1 MMANNNGDSVERVEA
16 LLNAR
21 NVVIVGA
28 SDRPGSWAPRSWRN
42 LQRFNYPGK
51 VFPMNPSRDTIWETR
66 CYATF
71 DELPEKPD
79 HLLVMVPARFVC
91 QMLRDGKLAGARSAT
106 IITAGFSEADDEGS
120 RARAEELAATIAETG
135 LAVSGPNCLGN
146 FNGVARFVTMP
157 DDRPQR
163 CEAGAIAIVG
173 QSGGLV
179 MALKRTL
186 EERGMD
192 SGFAITSGNEAG
204 LTTADYI
211 HYFAQEPNTRLIV
224 CYLESVRD
232 PDNFLAACRAAKK
245 VGKPVLVVKLGSSDE
260 GRAAAMAHTGALAGS
275 VSAFDAIA
283 GDAGVIRVNTLDDVI
298 EAAEL
303 FLHVPLPRGP
313 RVGAITV
320 SGGLRGMM
328 LDAAAANGIEFPK
341 LSRKTNGELRKLL
354 GVGSIIGNPLDSGFA
369 ALSSKEVYVK
379 CIEIVLA
386 DPNVDTVL
394 VQEELTRAP
403 GTERKEI
410 NLRAVNEVAGRVKK
424 PIAFVTMVSHSLT
437 DHSRMLRAT
446 LPHLAFLQEPDKA
459 LRAVGSVA
467 DYAASL
473 KVKRRAAKVPAAPA
487 ALTRVLSRAKGICGS
502 TPLSEVDSKA
512 LLRAYGL
519 KMPKEKLTKNT
530 ADAVSAAKKIGYP
543 VVMKAVGAALTHKTE
558 IGGVLLNNGS
568 GVDVR
573 KGFAALKRAVAGVN
587 DGIDAEMDGV
597 LVAEQVSGGIE
608 LVIGASR
615 DPEMGPFIMMGSGGI
630 ALELYRDVA
639 FAAPVFDE
647 AGARALIARTK
658 ASRLIEG
665 FRGSDPLD
673 IAALVKALIA
683 VSRLAVDLGD
693 ALDSID
699 INPFLLRR
707 RGGVALDALV
717 VLSGEA

>member
-1 MMANNNGDSVERVEA
+1 MATKNNNSAGQVEA

-28 SDRPGSWAPRSWRN
+28 SDRPGSWSPRSWRN

-51 VFPMNPSRDTIWETR
+51 VFPMNPSRETIWDTR

-91 QMLRDGKLAGARSAT
+91 QTLRDGKAAGARSAT
-106 IITAGFSEADDEGS
+106 VITAGFSEASDAGS

-163 CEAGAIAIVG
+163 CEAGPIAIVG

-192 SGFAITSGNEAG
+192 TGFAITSGNEAG

-211 HYFAQEPNTRLIV
+211 HYFAQEPHTRLII

-232 PDNFLAACRAAKK
+232 PANFLAACRAAKRA
-245 VGKPVLVVKLGSSDE
+245 GKPVLVVKLGSSDE

-275 VSAFDAIA
+275 VAAFDTIA
-283 GDAGVIRVNTLDDVI
+283 GGAGVIRVKTLDDMI
-298 EAAEL
+298 ETAEY
-303 FLHVPLPRGP
+303 FLHVPLPKGP

-328 LDAAAANGIEFPK
+328 LDAADENGIEFPA
-341 LSRKTNGELRKLL
+341 LSARTDKALRELL
-354 GVGSIIGNPLDSGFA
+354 GVGTIIGNPLDSGFA
-369 ALSSKEVYVK
+369 ALTSKEVYVR
-379 CIEIVLA
+379 CIEIMLA
-386 DPNVDTVL
+386 DPRIDTLL

-410 NLRAVNEVAGRVKK
+410 NLRAVNEVAGQAKK
-424 PIAFVTMVSHSLT
+424 PIAFVTMLSHSLT
-437 DHSRMLRAT
+437 DHSRALRAT

-459 LRAVGSVA
+459 LRAVGKIA
-467 DYAASL
+467 DYVASL
-473 KVKRRAAKVPAAPA
+473 KVKRGSVRLPEPPLALKRVLARAARGDGP
-487 ALTRVLSRAKGICGS
+487 TS
-502 TPLSEVDSKA
+502 LSEFDSKS

-519 KMPKEKLTKNT
+519 KMPKERLVTS
-530 ADAVSAAKKIGYP
+530 AGDAVKAAKHIGYP
-543 VVMKAVGAALTHKTE
+543 VVLKAVGAALTHKTE
-558 IGGVLLNNGS
+558 IGGVLLDNRTAT
-568 GVDVR
+568 DVR
-573 KGFAALKRAVAGVN
+573 NGFAALRQAVERTGA
-587 DGIDAEMDGV
+587 AMDGV
-597 LVAEQVSGGIE
+597 LVAEQVSGGVE
-608 LVIGASR
+608 LVIGVSC

-647 AGARALIARTK
+647 AGAKALIARTK
-658 ASRLIEG
+658 AARLIDG

-673 IAALVKALIA
+673 VAALVKALIA
-683 VSRLAVDLGD
+683 VSRLAVDLGG

-699 INPFLLRR
+699 INPFSLRR

-717 VLSGEA
+717 VLSGKA

>member
-1 MMANNNGDSVERVEA
+1 MAKKNNSVERVEA
-16 LLNAR
+16 LLNPR

-28 SDRPGSWAPRSWRN
+28 SDRPGSWPPRSWRN
-42 LQRFNYPGK
+42 LQRFNYSGRI
-51 VFPMNPSRDTIWETR
+51 FPMNPSRDSIWETR
-66 CYATF
+66 CYAGF
-71 DELPEKPD
+71 DELPETPD

-91 QMLRDGKLAGARSAT
+91 QTLRDGKAAGARSAT
-106 IITAGFSEADDEGS
+106 VITAGFSEASDAGS
-120 RARAEELAATIAETG
+120 QTRAEELAATIAETD

-163 CEAGAIAIVG
+163 CEAGPIAIVG

-204 LTTADYI
+204 LTTSDYI
-211 HYFAQEPNTRLIV
+211 HYFAQEPHTRLII

-232 PDNFLAACRAAKK
+232 PANFLVACRAARKA
-245 VGKPVLVVKLGSSDE
+245 GKPVLVVKLGSSDK

-275 VSAFDAIA
+275 VAAFDAIA
-283 GDAGVIRVNTLDDVI
+283 GGAGVIRVKTLDDVI
-298 EAAEL
+298 ETAEY
-303 FLHVPLPRGP
+303 FLHVPLPNGP

-328 LDAAAANGIEFPK
+328 LDAADENGIEFPA
-341 LSRKTNGELRKLL
+341 LSARTDKALRELL
-354 GVGSIIGNPLDSGFA
+354 GVGTIIGNPLDSGFA
-369 ALSSKEVYVK
+369 ALTSKEIYVR
-379 CIEIVLA
+379 CIEIMLA
-386 DPNVDTVL
+386 DPRIDTLL

-410 NLRAVNEVAGRVKK
+410 NLRAVNEVAAQAKK
-424 PIAFVTMVSHSLT
+424 PIAFVTMLSHSLT
-437 DHSRMLRAT
+437 DHSRALRAT
-446 LPHLAFLQEPDKA
+446 LPHLAFLQEPDKS
-459 LRAVGSVA
+459 LRAVGKIA
-467 DYAASL
+467 DYVTSRKL
-473 KVKRRAAKVPAAPA
+473 THRTVKRPAAPGG
-487 ALTRVLSRAKGICGS
+487 LKRVLDRAGRSTGP
-502 TPLSEVDSKA
+502 TPLSEVASKA
-512 LLRAYGL
+512 LLLAYGL
-519 KMPKEKLTKNT
+519 NLPKEKLTT
-530 ADAVSAAKKIGYP
+530 SAADAVGAAKTIGYP
-543 VVMKAVGAALTHKTE
+543 VVLKVVGATLTHKTE
-558 IGGVLLNNGS
+558 IGGVRLDNRTAT
-568 GVDVR
+568 DVR
-573 KGFAALKRAVAGVN
+573 TGFATLKQAVERTGA
-587 DGIDAEMDGV
+587 AMDGV
-597 LVAEQVSGGIE
+597 LVAEQISGGVE

-639 FAAPVFDE
+639 FSAPVFDE
-647 AGARALIARTK
+647 AAARALIARTR
-658 ASRLIEG
+658 AARLIEG

-673 IAALVKALIA
+673 LAALVKALIA